1 VADLVQ
7 EIQAAA
13 EGAELVDD
21 GRSVEF
27 LGARFR
33 TADKVGLMPLMKF
46 AMTARKGVQSD
57 DLDGLAAMYALIRDC
72 VDQTRPQKPVL
83 DENGQPVIRD
93 GKPVTEDDGP
103 SEWDRFEQHAI
114 DSKAEAE
121 DLFKVVSD
129 VIQALSARP
138 TRRPGDSS
146 AGPQTTSDS
155 SKAISSSTDTPPRR
169 VPDGFD
175 QMVPVTD
182 LLAHRGARSIA

>member
-1 VADLVQ
+1 MRDDLVH

-33 TADKVGLMPLMKF
+33 TADKVGLMPLMRF

-57 DLDGLAAMYALIRDC
+57 DLDGLAAMYTLIRDC
-72 VDQTRPQKPVL
+72 IDQTRPQKAVL
-83 DENGQPVIRD
+83 DDNGEPVIQD
-93 GKPVTEDDGP
+93 GEPVTEDDGA

-114 DSKAEAE
+114 DAKAEAE

-146 AGPQTTSDS
+146 AGPQTTLVS
-155 SKAISSSTDTPPRR
+155 SKVISSSTATPRR
-169 VPDGFD
+169 VPDGFE

-182 LLAHRGARSIA
+182 LLEHRARSIA